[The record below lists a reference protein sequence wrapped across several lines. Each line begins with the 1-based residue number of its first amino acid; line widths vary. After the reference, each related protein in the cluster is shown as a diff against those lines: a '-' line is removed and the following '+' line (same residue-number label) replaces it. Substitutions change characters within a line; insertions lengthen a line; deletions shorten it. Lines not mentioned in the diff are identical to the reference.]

1 MLANI
6 KSQIKRIGTS
16 EKQRLANKAVR
27 TRIKSET
34 KKFNKEIEAGEL
46 QKASDDYVKL
56 SSLLDKA
63 ASKRVIHPN
72 NASNKKSNFSKRL
85 SEKMTGEKSA

>member
-1 MLANI
+1 MANI
-6 KSQIKRIGTS
+6 KSQIKRIRTS

-27 TRIKSET
+27 TRIKSEI
-34 KKFNKEIEAGEL
+34 KKFNAEVEAGEL

-63 ASKRVIHPN
+63 ASKNLIHPN
-72 NASNKKSNFSKRL
+72 NASNKKSKLSRRL
-85 SEKMTGEKSA
+85 SQKITGEKSA